1 MDYKFIA
8 GVLSE
13 DTKRQI
19 KTDLSTVWLSD
30 DSLIKQI
37 ANRYGQDFDFDD
49 YARLP
54 DVLYSPD
61 KIEQGGKNTFKFYK
75 EVDSRRLIVVIKVLN
90 GSNEIYLTSQ
100 HLASDRQWRK
110 VFK

>member
-1 MDYKFIA
+1 
-8 GVLSE
+8 
-13 DTKRQI
+13 
-19 KTDLSTVWLSD
+19 
-30 DSLIKQI
+30 
-37 ANRYGQDFDFDD
+37 QDFDFDD

-61 KIEQGGKNTFKFYK
+61 KIEQDGKNTFKFYK
-75 EVDSRRLIVVIKVLN
+75 EVDSRRLIAVIKVLN

-110 VFK
+110 AFK